1 MFTSE
6 SDPCKTLPR
15 GTRAPHM
22 VKLNAK
28 RHGSPFVKTLR
39 DSGNICHVSRHVTQG
54 LLLLVTEQIKF
65 QFPAQKK
72 LFLKQEVFLEKD
84 LIGT

>member
-1 MFTSE
+1 M
-6 SDPCKTLPR
+6 TLARRSPGGPGPLTWSSLTPR
-15 GTRAPHM
+15 DMALCFSP
-22 VKLNAK
+22 
-28 RHGSPFVKTLR
+28 PFVKTLR

-65 QFPAQKK
+65 QFSAQKK